1 MDYTY
6 TVLDTD
12 TRSSTLTRRPRHQ
25 VGFETTWTPID
36 ALSLTGSAQWVDPY
50 LDIPRDDLTGTLY
63 TMPPSYLVV
72 GVSAR
77 YTIIK
82 GLDLT
87 ARVTNLLNR
96 QYEPANGFQAPGIE
110 ALAGV
115 AVSF

>member
-1 MDYTY
+1 
-6 TVLDTD
+6 
-12 TRSSTLTRRPRHQ
+12 
-25 VGFETTWTPID
+25 
-36 ALSLTGSAQWVDPY
+36 
-50 LDIPRDDLTGTLY
+50 
-63 TMPPSYLVV
+63 MPPSYLVV
-72 GVSAR
+72 GISAR